1 MVNDMKIICDCGNES
16 EIKETNSFDEY
27 GEVQLGNVKNFEIT
41 KGEYCIYIT
50 CSKCGKTICILV

>member
-1 MVNDMKIICDCGNES
+1 MKIICDCGNES
-16 EIKETNSFDEY
+16 EIKETNNFDEY